1 MIATVFKNTSCQIK
15 DLDEKKGVVQ
25 IYVNAFNNE
34 DSDGDISVKGSFQ
47 KTIKEN
53 FDRFRHLF
61 NHDTAILL
69 GLPLEMIEDDF
80 GVLTTSKM
88 NIKKQIVRDVYEDY
102 ILFKENNRSLEHSVR
117 VNPIKRDK
125 QDPRL
130 VTEWR
135 LWEYSTL
142 AAWGANSQTPLLGIK
157 NISDLEIMM
166 SKGNYSDEKY
176 KTIQSLYEKLKA
188 LMGQPEALDDE
199 PQPLGNDEQL
209 IRLYKLLKI

>member
-25 IYVNAFNNE
+25 IYINAFNNE
-34 DSDGDISVKGSFQ
+34 DSDGDISIKGSFQ

-69 GLPLEMIEDDF
+69 GLPLEMIEDDY

-157 NISDLEIMM
+157 NLSDLEIMM
-166 SKGNYSDEKY
+166 SKGNYSEEKH
-176 KTIQSLYEKLKA
+176 KTIQALYGKLKT
-188 LMGQPEALDDE
+188 LMEQPEALDDE
-199 PQPLGNDEQL
+199 PQPLDQEQK
-209 IRLYKLLKI
+209 IRDFYLSIKI